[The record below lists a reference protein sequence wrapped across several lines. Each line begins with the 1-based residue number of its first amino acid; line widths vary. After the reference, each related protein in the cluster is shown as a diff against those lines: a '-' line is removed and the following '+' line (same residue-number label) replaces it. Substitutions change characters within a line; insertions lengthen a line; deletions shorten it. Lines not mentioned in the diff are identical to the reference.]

1 MMKTDDKSAD
11 ASDGNKISLTTSEG
25 QKVHVSDGKIDDP
38 KLHGRVTVSLVNCE
52 GGEAAGS
59 RSPSKMKVSG
69 KNSDAEQPKQGIDG
83 NRSKNTSCDLEEV
96 NSKDCSDS
104 KNSDENSDTDVDVE
118 HVEKCAA
125 VKNSNEVSSKGC
137 SNRKS
142 LNESSDTDI
151 DVEHV
156 EECQAGKNSDG
167 ESDVD
172 VESVSDSDDAESNAE
187 RRSGVDKKG
196 DRKKK
201 VRKDVIA
208 EESEGSDVNVESVSD
223 SDGTPAKKGDRSPAK
238 KGDRSPAK
246 KGDLKK
252 KGRKEVVAEEN
263 EEKSPEKKC

>member
-1 MMKTDDKSAD
+1 MFKRVFLLTTEDEGDSDLTKVTKSSDGSRSDETEEEEDTKESMTDDETDDKSAD
-11 ASDGNKISLTTSEG
+11 GSDENKISLTTSEG

-52 GGEAAGS
+52 GGKATGS

-69 KNSDAEQPKQGIDG
+69 ENSDAEQPKQGIDG

-118 HVEKCAA
+118 YVEKCAA

-208 EESEGSDVNVESVSD
+208 EESEEF
-223 SDGTPAKKGDRSPAK
+223 
-238 KGDRSPAK
+238 
-246 KGDLKK
+246 
-252 KGRKEVVAEEN
+252 
-263 EEKSPEKKC
+263 